1 MIPTTADLGFA
12 EKHVAKGHSA
22 ESAEKIIKRLR
33 KTRPKLAYT
42 DPQKEANFRHI
53 AIMEQI
59 RDAAA
64 AAAAAAAD
72 EDEL

>member
-1 MIPTTADLGFA
+1 MRTTADLGFVD
-12 EKHVAKGHSA
+12 KHLAKRHSV
-22 ESAEKIIKRLR
+22 ESAEKVIKRMR

-64 AAAAAAAD
+64 AAAAADED